1 MNVLCLIGLR
11 QIGSQC
17 MVDLNSSPGYSR
29 HSIWTALGCGHNDD
43 VATLDAV
50 LGLVISEP
58 TLDNSHTLLARV

>member
-1 MNVLCLIGLR
+1 
-11 QIGSQC
+11 

-29 HSIWTALGCGHNDD
+29 HSIRTSALGCGHNDD
-43 VATLDAV
+43 VATLDAT